1 MKTLMKS
8 KRKAVKKNKTG
19 KDVISYRRAC
29 DVQGT
34 GLSHYILMDR
44 KEK

>member
-1 MKTLMKS
+1 MKN
-8 KRKAVKKNKTG
+8 KRKAVKKNYAK

-44 KEK
+44 KTK